1 MNQNLVLKLTEHYHT
16 HNESEPCV
24 EVDNTTTLIMNQN
37 LVLKLT
43 EHYHTHNESEP
54 CVEVDRTDDNTVKRS
69 NVKLR

>member
-24 EVDNTTTLIMNQN
+24 EVDRTLTTLIMNQN

-54 CVEVDRTDDNTVKRS
+54 CVEVDRTLPHS
-69 NVKLR
+69 